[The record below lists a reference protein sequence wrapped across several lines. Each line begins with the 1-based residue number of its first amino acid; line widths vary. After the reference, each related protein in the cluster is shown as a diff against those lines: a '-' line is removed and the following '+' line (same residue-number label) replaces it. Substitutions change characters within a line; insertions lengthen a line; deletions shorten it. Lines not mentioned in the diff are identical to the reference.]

1 MLRGRYHLKR
11 RDEAPIRRSI
21 ALFEQALEL
30 DPGFVEA
37 YCDLA
42 RAYALL
48 PYYSYE
54 DRDEMFDQAIA
65 TIERGAATKPEVRD
79 AAQDTLAFMH
89 FGRWEWIEAEEGYRK
104 ALAAQSA
111 DPNLHQWYSQL
122 LASVGKS
129 RESLKHAQ
137 LAHKLDVLSPVVNDR
152 LAVAYMWVDDDEH
165 ARIQFEVADE
175 LGMGPTANP
184 EAYVVLLLRQRQY
197 DKAREVL
204 ISLQKLFAGAHEW
217 IDPFLAAL
225 EDPAKRP
232 DAVAAVERAVK
243 DHAISLRYQFGV
255 WLYLGEGDKAMEVA
269 HQLLAEHGEFDVEF
283 MFAREA
289 AVLRKHSGFGALATS
304 LGLDRYW
311 DRYGW
316 PPMCER
322 KGEGIECR

>member
-1 MLRGRYHLKR
+1 MRLERLSRQAARESRTRISDRALEGPAFDTRLRDIFSVQDEIANAIVAQLSPRLVSGRANAQITTAPPTEVIPAYELMLRGRYHLKR

-152 LAVAYMWVDDDEH
+152 LAV
-165 ARIQFEVADE
+165 
-175 LGMGPTANP
+175 G
-184 EAYVVLLLRQRQY
+184 
-197 DKAREVL
+197 
-204 ISLQKLFAGAHEW
+204 
-217 IDPFLAAL
+217 
-225 EDPAKRP
+225 
-232 DAVAAVERAVK
+232 
-243 DHAISLRYQFGV
+243 
-255 WLYLGEGDKAMEVA
+255 
-269 HQLLAEHGEFDVEF
+269 
-283 MFAREA
+283 
-289 AVLRKHSGFGALATS
+289 AVLPS
-304 LGLDRYW
+304 
-311 DRYGW
+311 W
-316 PPMCER
+316 PYSFEPQHQARPSACNAQL
-322 KGEGIECR
+322 